1 MMAGVM
7 QQGYAPPEK
16 ADLSKASVR
25 AGKTLTE
32 SKYSFLLEPYD
43 QCGHVC
49 ARALLFKSF

>member
-1 MMAGVM
+1 M

-25 AGKTLTE
+25 AGKALTE